1 MNDEKQS
8 AALVKEGIKLL
19 QKRTNPVELFVQKRV
34 RASGN
39 ARFTCRMALSL
50 SLVGLREKV
59 STFGIDSAYLR
70 L

>member
-34 RASGN
+34 RSSGD
-39 ARFTCRMALSL
+39 ARFISLMAL

-59 STFGIDSAYLR
+59 STFGIDSAYFR